1 MHVVSLRPTTAT
13 ATVCSGRI
21 TMHRKRLSQKG
32 CTWFH
37 FDLCLNFPQW
47 MDNNAERRWAKNTH
61 TLAHTHTH
69 TYTCRCKPRCQPV
82 AWCAVPQRTKP
93 QGQECKQ
100 HPQACCPPPC
110 GCCSSSAV
118 DAAWHMHVAACRGR
132 VCVVTLAIRCCAR
145 TGAHGPLLKVGW

>member
-1 MHVVSLRPTTAT
+1 MDTLSEVSDPACLLQLACKQCLLKKSTHLYTRAHTHIHTHTHTHVNTHTRT
-13 ATVCSGRI
+13 R
-21 TMHRKRLSQKG
+21 
-32 CTWFH
+32 
-37 FDLCLNFPQW
+37 
-47 MDNNAERRWAKNTH
+47 TH

-132 VCVVTLAIRCCAR
+132 VCVVTLANRCCAR